1 MNDLVASKSLTDI
14 VISGGGPAGMMAA
27 LALGAAGWRSVL
39 IGPET
44 DADDRRTT
52 ALMMPAIR
60 FLGQIGVWDAIAPEA
75 APLASM
81 RIVDATRRLIR
92 SPAVTFRAG
101 EIGEEAFGYNIP
113 NAVLNAKLAEAVA
126 GSGNI
131 RRITTPAIEYR
142 PNGDHVTVTLAG
154 GDTLHAR
161 LLVAA
166 DGRNSAA
173 REAAGIRARRWT
185 YPQTAV
191 VLSFAHTVDHQNVS
205 TEFHTEEGPFTQVPL
220 KGRRSS
226 LVWVVNPARAETLL
240 ALDDAALAARI
251 EEMMQWMLGRV
262 AIDVRPQAW
271 PPSGL
276 VPHAFAAHRTILI
289 GEAAHVFPPI
299 GAQGLNLGTRDVETL
314 VRAVAGD
321 PGDPGSDRVMRAYDR
336 ARRPDILARTGSV
349 DALNRSLLS
358 SMLPAQIARGLGLEA
373 LRSFAPLRAFFMR
386 EGLRPGSG
394 FAHFLPRSPRLPGSA
409 N

>member
-205 TEFHTEEGPFTQVPL
+205 TEFHTETGPFTQVPL
-220 KGRRSS
+220 PGRRSS
-226 LVWVVNPARAETLL
+226 LVWVVKPETAQELA
-240 ALDDAALAARI
+240 ALDDTTLSGRV
-251 EEMMQWMLGRV
+251 EEQMQSMLGRV
-262 AIDVRPQAW
+262 SVEPGRQIYPLSAASPGRFAQNRVA
-271 PPSGL
+271 L
-276 VPHAFAAHRTILI
+276 V

-299 GAQGLNLGTRDVETL
+299 GAQGLNLGIRDIDDL
-314 VRAVAGD
+314 VGIASENRD
-321 PGDPGSDRVMRAYDR
+321 DPGSRRSLAAYDTR
-336 ARRPDILARTGSV
+336 RRPDILARSSAV
-349 DALNRSLLS
+349 NLLNISLLS
-358 SMLPAQIARGLGLEA
+358 DMLPAQIARSAALNALG
-373 LRSFAPLRAFFMR
+373 SFAPLRAFFMR

-394 FAHFLPRSPRLPGSA
+394 FRAIAGGLRKEVGR
-409 N
+409 